1 MFLAMFG
8 QSSSLDLTEI
18 RLKMKRV
25 NRYSNGSVAITELR
39 ALFERKLN
47 VFPKYFFQGKVELMP
62 SYCQAVNKF
71 TPLIR
76 SAISMVAMIAII
88 ATLPIHTELV
98 SSAKFEFQLGILGS
112 LLTESHLSRSYF
124 GIFQPTLVHLASST
138 ISDKDASSIC

>member
-1 MFLAMFG
+1 MFLAKFG
-8 QSSSLDLTEI
+8 QSSALDLTEI

-47 VFPKYFFQGKVELMP
+47 VFPKYFFQGKVKLIP
-62 SYCQAVNKF
+62 SYCQAVNKI

-76 SAISMVAMIAII
+76 SAISMIAII

-124 GIFQPTLVHLASST
+124 GIFQPALVQYVY
-138 ISDKDASSIC
+138 